1 MEKKKINVFLII
13 ILVVLAIVLIPWR
26 KINWGKVQWLQA
38 ETVTVNGEAKSKQKN
53 QIATFTAGVD
63 ALKDNKDDAIKE
75 VNTKVEALIKAVKDF
90 GIDESDIKTQN
101 MSVYQQEESYY
112 DGGVQKM
119 RKGQWRVNNS
129 IEIVLRQVDK
139 ASELTNLLTG
149 SGANNVYGPNFSFED
164 TNQAEKDLFEAAM
177 KDAKEK
183 AEMLAKASGR
193 KLGKVVNINE
203 TVSGVNYSLMSAKVD
218 GMGGGGMPAEAGS
231 TTVSKSLTVSFE
243 LE

>member
-1 MEKKKINVFLII
+1 MEKKRINAFLVIV
-13 ILVVLAIVLIPWR
+13 LVVLAIVLVPWR
-26 KINWGKVQWLQA
+26 KINWGKVQWLQV

-75 VNTKVEALIKAVKDF
+75 VNTKVDALIKAVKDF

-112 DGGVQKM
+112 DNGVQKM
-119 RKGQWRVNNS
+119 RKGQWRINNS
-129 IEIVLRQVDK
+129 VEIVLRQVEK
-139 ASELTNLLTG
+139 ASDLANLLTG

-183 AEMLAKASGR
+183 AEMLAKVSGR

-203 TVSGVNYSLMSAKVD
+203 TSGGINYSLMSAKVD
-218 GMGGGGMPAEAGS
+218 GMGGGGVPTEAGS